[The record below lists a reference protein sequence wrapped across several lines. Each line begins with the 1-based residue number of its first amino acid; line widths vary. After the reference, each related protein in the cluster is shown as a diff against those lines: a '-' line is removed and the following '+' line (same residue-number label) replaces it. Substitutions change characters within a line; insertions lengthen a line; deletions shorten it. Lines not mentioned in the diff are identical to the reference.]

1 MCTTSGR
8 GCGTA
13 SAIFQKIDS
22 NLNIPWEN
30 CVGFGVDNTSVNIG
44 RHHSIKT
51 QVQQRLESCYF
62 MGCPCHLVY
71 NIASHASEALHKES
85 GVDVEDGC
93 VDVSYW
99 FNKST
104 KRKGIL
110 QEFCNFCNSSYR
122 EVIRYVS
129 VRWLSLELAINTIL
143 LLYMPLQSYF
153 RSEHEHQSR
162 FARLLQFFNEP
173 MSEVYLLFYQHVFPV
188 FTHLNLLLQREQ
200 PTIFLIA
207 MKKLLSKFVT
217 VRAIKATEDITQVD
231 FTSSTNQLDDTNIT
245 IGIAT
250 KQRLKKFLDDGD
262 ISERQKKI
270 FYKSVRS
277 FSVDATSEALQ
288 KLPFLDEVLNHCKF
302 VNFEVK
308 DDCTFSSVEYFCA

>member
-1 MCTTSGR
+1 MPVGEPRQHLSEPRHCTIFSKYVTLYCAYVYWKCICACICILAVTQIFCFSDCLIENRPYSLSVDGSNDTGVEKLNPLTVKIFDVNRQQVSTQLLDMCTTSGR

-62 MGCPCHLVY
+62 MGCPCHLVH

-110 QEFCNFCNSSYR
+110 QEFCNFCNSS
-122 EVIRYVS
+122 
-129 VRWLSLELAINTIL
+129 
-143 LLYMPLQSYF
+143 
-153 RSEHEHQSR
+153 
-162 FARLLQFFNEP
+162 
-173 MSEVYLLFYQHVFPV
+173 
-188 FTHLNLLLQREQ
+188 
-200 PTIFLIA
+200 
-207 MKKLLSKFVT
+207 
-217 VRAIKATEDITQVD
+217 
-231 FTSSTNQLDDTNIT
+231 
-245 IGIAT
+245 
-250 KQRLKKFLDDGD
+250 
-262 ISERQKKI
+262 
-270 FYKSVRS
+270 
-277 FSVDATSEALQ
+277 
-288 KLPFLDEVLNHCKF
+288 
-302 VNFEVK
+302 
-308 DDCTFSSVEYFCA
+308 